1 MRPIA
6 LALLA
11 FGGGVAGG
19 VVSSEAVKPASAE
32 AAAITIPVPAEG
44 VVFRSPAG
52 RTVARLR
59 SEAAGGV
66 FELFDAR
73 ERVSVRLR
81 AAAGSGVVE
90 LGRTVVLGAAPP
102 ASARSSDDSG
112 Y

>member
-19 VVSSEAVKPASAE
+19 VISSGAIRSAR
-32 AAAITIPVPAEG
+32 ADGAAITIPVTAEG
-44 VVFRSPAG
+44 VLFRSPAG